1 MHSTLAGFV
10 DFQTEQYD
18 RRQLPPFMSYNTFRS
33 YFYTWVSKLKSPT
46 ELPKMCP
53 ICLLSPRIISCD
65 GELVALIRSIGFRA
79 VPCLWISDTAFVLFV
94 DSNRCVLAAL
104 KILSLTV
111 IIWILIRQGAPHQR
125 QVLSRHTRHDVRRR
139 RCRTE

>member
-1 MHSTLAGFV
+1 CVLRVCLQEKLMHSTLAGFV

-53 ICLLSPRIISCD
+53 ICLLSPRVISCD

-79 VPCLWISDTAFVLFV
+79 GLACGFLTWLSSWLLTAIVV
-94 DSNRCVLAAL
+94 
-104 KILSLTV
+104 SL
-111 IIWILIRQGAPHQR
+111 LR
-125 QVLSRHTRHDVRRR
+125 
-139 RCRTE
+139 